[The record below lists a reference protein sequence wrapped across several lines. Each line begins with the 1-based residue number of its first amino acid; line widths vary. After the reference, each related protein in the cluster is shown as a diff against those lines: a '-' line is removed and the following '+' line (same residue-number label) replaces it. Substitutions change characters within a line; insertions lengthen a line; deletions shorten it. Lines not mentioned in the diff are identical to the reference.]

1 VNSEELKPI
10 LTKITHQLV
19 DTLVKVDGEF
29 GNHKSAIS
37 PSFGG
42 FRKLI
47 EKSLPLLSKAGNS
60 EIKKLI
66 VLTRTAKDYFDL
78 QIKNETFATCFVLI
92 NNTTAGDLHY
102 EFVHEDFVRYFDN
115 TFNQISIKRGSGKSS
130 SHLFDHVM
138 IDQRVDGFSANTF
151 TRFTAEKRNNG
162 EIKIV
167 EQPNPGKDDPV
178 ILAEIGIDRNIIIEA
193 VNDEWKAE
201 TLFAKSQEI
210 KANFAQYAEDLYK
223 EYEKLMDTFAI
234 LVSVLNNEMETRE
247 NFRPASYIQL
257 PFNEKMN
264 NEVIDFIYKSLNGK
278 CFKTS
283 KENFKKIFTPDNSF
297 HKINWEWK
305 VNTFVHLFTGFNF
318 EYDGFSVAFPGIMKN
333 SPNRWVTLADK
344 FHIERRSEKTP
355 LAKYLEITRRKG
367 KRPIEMI
374 NLLPT
379 INQLKKGWYN

>member
-1 VNSEELKPI
+1 MNSEELKPI
-10 LTKITHQLV
+10 LSKINHQLV
-19 DTLVKVDGEF
+19 DTLVKVDHEF
-29 GNHKSAIS
+29 GIQKSAIN

-47 EKSLPLLSKAGNS
+47 EKSLPLLSNAGNS
-60 EIKKLI
+60 EIKKLM

-78 QIKNETFATCFVLI
+78 QIKNETYATCYVLI
-92 NNTTAGDLHY
+92 NEVNFQDLNY
-102 EFVHEDFVRYFDN
+102 EFVYEDFVNYFN
-115 TFNQISIKRGSGKSS
+115 RTFNQVSIKRGSGHSY
-130 SHLFDHVM
+130 SHPLDYVM

-162 EIKIV
+162 EIKII
-167 EQPNPGKDDPV
+167 EQPNPSTDDPV
-178 ILAEIGIDRNIIIEA
+178 ILPEVYLDRKTIIDALKTKWDN
-193 VNDEWKAE
+193 K
-201 TLFAKSQEI
+201 TLNTNNHKIKVEFEKYAK
-210 KANFAQYAEDLYK
+210 DLHK
-223 EYEKLMDTFAI
+223 EYEELKDTFAI

-257 PFNEKMN
+257 PFNEEAN

-278 CFKTS
+278 CFNTS
-283 KENFKKIFTPDNSF
+283 IENFKKIFTPDNSF

-305 VNTFVHLFTGFNF
+305 VNTLVHLFTGFNF